1 MGSLWLYAM
10 SPADRKK
17 FAKANRPE
25 QMTMLMKL
33 VSNGNLD
40 MQQVITI
47 LT

>member
-1 MGSLWLYAM
+1 MYAM
-10 SPADRKK
+10 SPVDRKK
-17 FAKANRPE
+17 FTKASRPD

-40 MQQVITI
+40 MQQLITI